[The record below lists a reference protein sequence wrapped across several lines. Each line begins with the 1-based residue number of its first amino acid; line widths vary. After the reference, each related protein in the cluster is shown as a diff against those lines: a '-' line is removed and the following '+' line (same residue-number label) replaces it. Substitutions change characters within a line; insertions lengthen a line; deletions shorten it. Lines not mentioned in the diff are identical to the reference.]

1 MGDQLLKGFAE
12 QIQGAT
18 QAKQLLR
25 ITGSG
30 SKDWLGGELKGAPL
44 STKDYQ
50 GVVSYQPDELVI
62 TVKAGTPVKEV
73 ESILAEKN
81 SNFHLNP
88 LTSAPM
94 QPLVAWF
101 ALDWLAQDV

>member
-12 QIQGAT
+12 QIQGAA

-44 STKDYQ
+44 STKD
-50 GVVSYQPDELVI
+50 
-62 TVKAGTPVKEV
+62 
-73 ESILAEKN
+73 
-81 SNFHLNP
+81 
-88 LTSAPM
+88 
-94 QPLVAWF
+94 
-101 ALDWLAQDV
+101 